1 MHVVLLQMGF
11 YLDWIGPT
19 ILCALVML
27 VLLTIMI
34 VAFMQ
39 VLLF

>member
-1 MHVVLLQMGF
+1 MLLQMGF
-11 YLDWIGPT
+11 YLDWIFPT

-27 VLLTIMI
+27 VLLTIMF